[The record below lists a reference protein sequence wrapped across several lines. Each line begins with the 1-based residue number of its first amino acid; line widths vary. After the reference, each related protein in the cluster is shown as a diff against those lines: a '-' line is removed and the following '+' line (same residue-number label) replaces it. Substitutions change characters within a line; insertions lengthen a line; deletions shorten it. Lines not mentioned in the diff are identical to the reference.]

1 LIDAYRW
8 LGVADWV
15 SGFGFGFFR
24 DLSSVASFLVLVFVF
39 KMKIIFDFEFWVRFW
54 FWVLFWFEGKVKPK
68 PKTRIWEKS
77 GDKSENK
84 IETKG
89 MIY

>member
-1 LIDAYRW
+1 
-8 LGVADWV
+8 
-15 SGFGFGFFR
+15 
-24 DLSSVASFLVLVFVF
+24 
-39 KMKIIFDFEFWVRFW
+39 MKRIFDFEFWVRFW

-77 GDKSENK
+77 GDKSGDK

-89 MIY
+89 MIYKIHKQFMNGYEKEYKKINKKRIPTLYTNVS